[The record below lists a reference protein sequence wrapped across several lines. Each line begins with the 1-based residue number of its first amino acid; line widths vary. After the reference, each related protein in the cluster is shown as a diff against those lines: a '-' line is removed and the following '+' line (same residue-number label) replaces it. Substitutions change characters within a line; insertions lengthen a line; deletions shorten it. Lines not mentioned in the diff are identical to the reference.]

1 MELGKVTDY
10 VQNVLG
16 LNAFEDIQFKDE
28 DRFIPNICI
37 LTFSMAGYMIEDVP
51 CVLLSP
57 FEDSTQVSILMKR
70 ADLVRQAVNRPCIL
84 ILTSLDSMNRRQL
97 IYNKVPFII
106 PGKQLYL
113 PFLGTLL
120 SDRGMGKKK
129 KVQSLSPSSQF
140 LLLYHFQKES
150 LENISLLEVSERLKY
165 SQKTISLAASELSEL
180 GLCAVERL
188 HGNVKYL
195 RFIDRPA
202 NLWRS
207 AFAHMKQPIAK
218 VLYIPE
224 QLLGNL
230 PGLVMSYDS
239 ALEYYT
245 DISAPAYKS
254 YAIEKS
260 YAKAINKGYESPSL
274 FEGAVRLELW
284 KYSPSAIT
292 NNGYIDPLS
301 MALCYKD
308 EDDERVQGEIDKLL
322 HNKLW

>member
-16 LNAFEDIQFKDE
+16 LNAFEDIQFKNE
-28 DRFIPNICI
+28 DRSIPNICI

-51 CVLLSP
+51 SVLLSP

-97 IYNKVPFII
+97 IHNKVPFII

-113 PFLGTLL
+113 PFLGILL

-140 LLLYHFQKES
+140 LLLYHLQKES

-195 RFIDRPA
+195 RFKDLPA

-207 AFAHMKQPIAK
+207 ASAHMKQPIAR

-245 DISAPAYKS
+245 DISVPVYKS

-260 YAKAINKGYESPSL
+260 YAKAIDKSYESPSL
-274 FEGAVRLELW
+274 FDGAVRLELW

-322 HNKLW
+322 QKTL